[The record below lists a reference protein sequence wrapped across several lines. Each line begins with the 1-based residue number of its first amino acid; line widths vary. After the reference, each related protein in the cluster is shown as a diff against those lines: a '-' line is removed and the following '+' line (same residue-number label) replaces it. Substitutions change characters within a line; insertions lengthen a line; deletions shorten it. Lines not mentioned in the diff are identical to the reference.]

1 MVSVASF
8 GSGLERYQGGSGKIG
23 ELVSTLSRLS
33 AEVTALRVTQE
44 TQVNRQY
51 TEAYQAGLT
60 DRCMELQGK
69 IEIADNQ
76 ILSLQQALAGL
87 RDDAKEQAE
96 QDALVLTDAQL
107 RNDG

>member
-1 MVSVASF
+1 MP
-8 GSGLERYQGGSGKIG
+8 
-23 ELVSTLSRLS
+23 TP
-33 AEVTALRVTQE
+33 
-44 TQVNRQY
+44 
-51 TEAYQAGLT
+51 
-60 DRCMELQGK
+60 